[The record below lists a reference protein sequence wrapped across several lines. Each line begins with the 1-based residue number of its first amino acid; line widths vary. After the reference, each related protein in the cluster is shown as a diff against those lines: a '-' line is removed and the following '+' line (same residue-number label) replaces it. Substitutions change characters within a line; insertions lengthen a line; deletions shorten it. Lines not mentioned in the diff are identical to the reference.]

1 MKEKTLPLLCL
12 LALCT
17 SPAHAII
24 LFGLDNTGN
33 LTDPGTGAPFASVAR
48 LSNGSTIGGSGIY
61 LGNGYVLTAN
71 HVTSFSSVTF
81 DGLTSY
87 THDGIA
93 PQQVGTT
100 DMKIFRLTTSPTVAA
115 VQIYTGNLEV
125 GSSGT
130 LVGWGVGRNPLVPVN
145 SADVAWGA
153 NSTSDRRWGLNV
165 PRATTNISYGAGSY
179 EALVTVLGGNSNPN
193 QGLGADEAA
202 LTLFDSGSGMFQQ
215 FGGVWYLT
223 GLATAVE
230 VGNESSFGQDT
241 TGVNRGDY
249 NYFVRVGSYSA
260 DINAL
265 IPEPSSLLLTAPA
278 LLLLLRRK
286 RCEARH

>member
-12 LALCT
+12 LALCA
-17 SPAHAII
+17 SPAQAII
-24 LFGLDNTGN
+24 LFGVGNAGNT
-33 LTDPGTGAPFASVAR
+33 TDPNTGAPFASVAR

-61 LGNGYVLTAN
+61 LGNGYVLTAD
-71 HVTSFSSVTF
+71 HVTPFSSVTF
-81 DGLTSY
+81 DGTTSFS
-87 THDGIA
+87 HDGLA
-93 PQQVGTT
+93 PQQVGST
-100 DMKIFRLTTSPTVAA
+100 DMKIFRLTTTPTVAA
-115 VQIYTGNLEV
+115 VPVYTGTSELGN
-125 GSSGT
+125 SGT
-130 LVGWGVGRNPLVPVN
+130 LVGWGVGRDPLVPVN

-179 EALVTVLGGNSNPN
+179 EALVTVLGGNTNPN

-230 VGNESSFGQDT
+230 FANESSFGQDAT
-241 TGVNRGDY
+241 TGINRGDF
-249 NYFVRVGSYSA
+249 NYFVRVGSYSS
-260 DINAL
+260 DINAI

-278 LLLLLRRK
+278 LLLLLRR
-286 RCEARH
+286 RR